1 MSKEKTSSELIIEA
15 LKKIKY
21 GQVASYS
28 ELASRAGVPGGAR
41 TVARLLHSCSVKYDL
56 PWWRVVKVN
65 GEIALQDEEGRNL
78 QRELLLKEGVKFK
91 SLWVVEI

>member
-1 MSKEKTSSELIIEA
+1 MDKQKTSSELIIEVI
-15 LKKIKY
+15 KKIKY
-21 GQVASYS
+21 GQVVSYS
-28 ELASRAGVPGGAR
+28 EIASRAGVPRGAR
-41 TVARLLHSCSVKYDL
+41 TVARLLHICSVKYDL

>member
-56 PWWRVVKVN
+56 PWWRVVRVN